1 MSIAHF
7 HFSVSDVI
15 GIIGVLMVLWAYICI
30 QINKLTRDDMSFSLV
45 NFIGSVLI
53 IISLCHTM
61 NLASFIIEIAWL
73 IISAYGIIRCLRNK
87 KNIIH

>member
-1 MSIAHF
+1 MKISEF
-7 HFSVSDVI
+7 HFTISDVI
-15 GIIGVLMVLWAYICI
+15 GIVGVLMVLWAYIYI
-30 QINKLTRDDMSFSLV
+30 QINKWTRDTMAFSVV
-45 NFIGSVLI
+45 NFVGSILI

-73 IISAYGIIRCLRNK
+73 IISAYGIIRCMRHK